1 MIKVGRKFSLH
12 LPRCFF
18 TTTALPSLILLT
30 PPLYSHS
37 NHIDGTS
44 QNLYAQREKELK
56 SHLDSLKEEA
66 LQTQQSLIAQSK
78 EAATT
83 SGRLADDSTDAA
95 SVASLRAR
103 LQSAIATISK
113 GLIERDTEVRLLL
126 LAALAGEHILFI
138 GPPGTAKSEL
148 GRRLSK
154 LASGGRFFE
163 RLLTRFSVPEE
174 LFGPLSMRALEEDQY
189 IRQTDGY
196 LPTATVAFIDE
207 IFKANS
213 AILNTLLTILNERL
227 FDNGSNR
234 YKVPLICLVGAS
246 NELPESEELDAL
258 YDRFLVRKQV
268 GQVSPAGLLEM
279 LGGGRGGGVG
289 ARQMAALRG
298 DLMEGMTSEDED
310 EGDAHGAPSLLLQLN
325 DFQETRLRAMDAVI
339 VPPSVLNLIADL
351 RAFLQE
357 KCEPP
362 VYVSDRRLVK
372 AVSLLQVAAY
382 TNGRSSL
389 TEYDCLLL
397 KHILWQRPEE
407 GERIADW
414 LLERLSSDDGV
425 AQSEYLLGGIFGR
438 ACKSLNDPE
447 AMKELVGEV
456 GALRQLLTEKMT
468 QTYVDVV
475 GGFPSITDSLWLGAD
490 EGAAIASALLPKLEK
505 AKNEVERL
513 LFEVVTLEVGECFEE
528 SPPPPSLFSLSII
541 ISWPPLPQS
550 CICRWHYTGGQV
562 QWN

>member
-1 MIKVGRKFSLH
+1 MNY
-12 LPRCFF
+12 
-18 TTTALPSLILLT
+18 TTSPST
-30 PPLYSHS
+30 HSPHTTHS
-37 NHIDGTS
+37 NHTEGTS
-44 QNLYAQREKELK
+44 QNVYAQREKELK

-103 LQSAIATISK
+103 LQSAIAAISK

-227 FDNGSNR
+227 FDNGSKR

-279 LGGGRGGGVG
+279 LGGERGGGRGGGKG

-298 DLMEGMTSEDED
+298 DSMEGMTSEDE
-310 EGDAHGAPSLLLQLN
+310 GDTNGALSLSLQLN
-325 DFQETRLRAMDAVI
+325 DFQETRLRAMDAVTI
-339 VPPSVLNLIADL
+339 PPSVLNLIADL

-397 KHILWQRPEE
+397 QHILWQRPEE
-407 GERIADW
+407 SERIADW
-414 LLERLSSDDGV
+414 LLEKLSSDDGV

-447 AMKELVGEV
+447 AMKELIGEV

-468 QTYVDVV
+468 QTYADVV

-513 LFEVVTLEVGECFEE
+513 LFEVVTLEVRRCYFFQILY
-528 SPPPPSLFSLSII
+528 PPPPPFSII
-541 ISWPPLPQS
+541 HYHHLMAFYLPPHS
-550 CICRWHYTGGQV
+550 CVCRWH
-562 QWN
+562 